1 MPDIQSKS
9 INNSK
14 KKPRG
19 KTTKIKE
26 KNPLKTD
33 NHWCL
38 WFKIIVIKIRLY
50 DGRQLFLCEID
61 LVNIYNKIDE
71 DKVIS
76 YEFFLISLINWR
88 C

>member
-1 MPDIQSKS
+1 M
-9 INNSK
+9 
-14 KKPRG
+14 
-19 KTTKIKE
+19 
-26 KNPLKTD
+26 
-33 NHWCL
+33 
-38 WFKIIVIKIRLY
+38 IVIKIRLY
-50 DGRQLFLCEID
+50 HGRQLFLCEID